1 MNQTERSGAAP
12 PSPERIFQTITA
24 YQATAALKGAIDLEL
39 FTAIAEGTTTV
50 PALAARCQASERGT
64 RILCDY
70 LAAIGF
76 LTKESENYG
85 LAPDSAVFLNK
96 HSPAYFG
103 SISQFL
109 NSSHITNAFQDI
121 AQTVR
126 RGTTLMG
133 GEGSMEPEHPMWI
146 DFARAMTPMM
156 FPAAEEIAQIVGA
169 DQGAKCRVLDIAAG
183 HGIFG
188 VVLAKHNP
196 NAEITAVDWQ
206 SVLSVAQEN
215 ARRFGVTDRYHTLPG
230 SAFDVDYGTGYDLV
244 LFTNFFHHFD
254 KPTCEMLMK
263 KALVSLNEGGRAVTL
278 EFAPNED
285 RISPP
290 PLATFGL
297 VMLASTAAGEAY
309 TVGDYDQMFR
319 NAGYA
324 RSEMHQLTKSPQR
337 VIVSYK

>member
-1 MNQTERSGAAP
+1 MNPNEVTGAP
-12 PSPERIFQTITA
+12 TPERIFQTLTA
-24 YQATAALKGAIDLEL
+24 YQASAALKGALDLEL
-39 FTAIAEGTTTV
+39 FTAIAEGATTV

-76 LTKESENYG
+76 LTKVGDSYG
-85 LAPDSAVFLNK
+85 LAPDSAVFLNR

-103 SISQFL
+103 SVTRFL
-109 NSSHITNAFQDI
+109 NAPYLTHFFRDI
-121 AQTVR
+121 AETVR
-126 RGTTLMG
+126 RGTTLG
-133 GEGSMEPEHPMWI
+133 GDAGSMEPEHPMWV

-156 FPAAEEIAQIVGA
+156 FPAAEEIAEIVGA
-169 DQGAKCRVLDIAAG
+169 AQGAKCRVLDIAAG

-188 VVLAKHNP
+188 VMIAKHNP
-196 NAEITAVDWQ
+196 NAEITAVDWA
-206 SVLSVAQEN
+206 SVLAVAEEN
-215 ARRFGVTDRYHTLPG
+215 ASHFGVANRFHTLPG

-254 KPTCEMLMK
+254 EPTCEMLMK
-263 KALVSLNEGGRAVTL
+263 KACAALNEGGRAVTL

-285 RISPP
+285 RVSPP
-290 PLATFGL
+290 ALATFGL

-309 TVGDYDQMFR
+309 TVGDYDRMFR
-319 NAGYA
+319 NAGFT
-324 RSEMHQLTKSPQR
+324 RSDMHQLTRSPQR

>member
-1 MNQTERSGAAP
+1 MNQTEPSGATP
-12 PSPERIFQTITA
+12 PTPERIFQTITA
-24 YQATAALKGAIDLEL
+24 YQASAALKGAIDLGL
-39 FTAIAEGTTTV
+39 FTAIAEGATTV
-50 PALAARCQASERGT
+50 AALAARCQASARGT

-76 LTKESENYG
+76 LTKDGENYG
-85 LAPDSAVFLNK
+85 LAPDSAIFLNQ

-103 SISQFL
+103 SISHFL
-109 NSSHITNAFQDI
+109 NSPYITNAFQDI
-121 AQTVR
+121 AETVR
-126 RGTTLMG
+126 RGTTLLG
-133 GEGSMEPEHPMWI
+133 GAGSMEPEHPMWV

-169 DQGAKCRVLDIAAG
+169 AAGEKCRVLDIAAG

-196 NAEITAVDWQ
+196 KAEITAVDWP
-206 SVLSVAQEN
+206 SVLTVAQEN
-215 ARRFGVTDRYHTLPG
+215 AEHFGVADRFHMLPG

-263 KALVSLNEGGRAVTL
+263 KALASLNEGGRAVTL

-297 VMLASTAAGEAY
+297 VMLASTTAGEAY
-309 TVGDYDQMFR
+309 TVGNYDQMFR
-319 NAGYA
+319 NAGYV
-324 RSEMHQLTKSPQR
+324 RTEVHQLIKSPQR
-337 VIVSYK
+337 VLVSYK